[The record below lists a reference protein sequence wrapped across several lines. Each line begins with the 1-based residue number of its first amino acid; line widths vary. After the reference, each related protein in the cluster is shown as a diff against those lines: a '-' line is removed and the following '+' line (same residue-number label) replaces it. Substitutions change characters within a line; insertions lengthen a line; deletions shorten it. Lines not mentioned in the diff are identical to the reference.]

1 MGVLEIALDIVFREH
16 LPVFPCGA
24 SKKPVIP
31 KEAGGRGY
39 LDATRD
45 EDTARALFARTK
57 SARLVGVPTGPDSG
71 FDVLDLDYRHGAG
84 DWEMANAHRLPET
97 RIHSTLS
104 QGRHMLFRH
113 VPGVRNSASK
123 RTLAPGVDVRGDG
136 GYVIYPPSSGYVV
149 IHEAEIAPWPA
160 WLLDLVMKH
169 LEDRQ
174 PQERPPAGP
183 PIEISER
190 RLRGYINALLDRVS
204 RAAEGS
210 KHDTLRNT
218 ARLLGGIQHR
228 AGFSDGE
235 AVGWLRDA
243 LPRTVI
249 DWDNVQKTAL
259 WGLEDGREFP
269 FDLEDRPTHTN
280 GRARPE
286 NETPRDSQESE
297 SRSPETPRD
306 TNGHKTEVHGTESKI
321 SAPRPENPKRP
332 TITVLNG
339 LRHQAADEALEAMAT
354 AEVPFYQRDRSLVRA
369 ALAKAKT
376 SDGKVIEIAGIVP
389 VTNPILA
396 RAMGKSAE
404 WEKVLKS
411 GESVRIDP
419 PKEVVEQVAA
429 MSGDWPFPP
438 LTGVISTPTLRP
450 DGSVLFATGYDKA
463 TGLVMISPPKMPTI
477 PDAPTRH
484 DADRALD
491 DLQSLISEFPFAD
504 EPSRSVAL
512 SMILTA
518 VLRGALLPAVPMHV
532 ATAPQPGTG
541 KSYLG
546 DIAAAVATG
555 ERCAV
560 IAVSPNPEETEKRL
574 IGAAL
579 AGQQIIA
586 IDNVSEMLSG
596 DFLNQVTERPLLQL
610 RPLGTSSI
618 LRIPNAYTVFANG
631 NNLSAPADLVRRT
644 LLSRLDAN
652 LENPEE
658 REFKSNP
665 VSAILEDRGR
675 YVAACLIIGRAYL
688 VAGSPNKLRPLPSF
702 ERWSDLVRSSLVWL
716 RCADPCSSMEMARA
730 EDPLRAARAAL
741 FGAWK
746 SEIGL
751 GPPGYLTAELVE
763 SAEGYDHT
771 NAVFTR
777 PAFRE
782 ACLAVAAERS
792 GTVVSPRRLG
802 KWLSSNNNNM
812 IGTVKL
818 IVDRNDAARPR
829 WRLEE

>member
-1 MGVLEIALDIVFREH
+1 MGILELALDIVFREN
-16 LPVFPCGA
+16 LPVFPCSEA
-24 SKKPVIP
+24 KTPAISKK
-31 KEAGGRGY
+31 KGGRGF
-39 LDATRD
+39 LDASSD
-45 EDTARALFARTK
+45 EVEVRRLFGLAPAAK
-57 SARLVGVPTGPDSG
+57 MVGVPTGPDSG

-84 DWEMANAHRLPET
+84 AWEMENAHRLPET
-97 RIHSTLS
+97 RIHSTVHG
-104 QGRHMLFRH
+104 GRHMLFRH
-113 VPGVRNSASK
+113 SPGVRNSASK
-123 RTLAPGVDVRGDG
+123 KELAPGVDVRGDG
-136 GYVIYPPSSGYVV
+136 GYVIYPPSLGYVV
-149 IHEAEIAPWPA
+149 IHESDIAPWPD
-160 WLLDLVMKH
+160 WLLQLVLKH
-169 LEDRQ
+169 LEDKQ
-174 PQERPPAGP
+174 PQERPEPGP
-183 PIEISER
+183 PVEISEK
-190 RLRGYINALLDRVS
+190 RLKGYIDTLLNRVA

-228 AGFSDGE
+228 AGFSDAT
-235 AVGWLRDA
+235 AVGWLKSA
-243 LPRTVI
+243 LPSTVL
-249 DWDNVQKTAL
+249 DWENVRKTAL
-259 WGLEDGREFP
+259 WGLEDGRGFP
-269 FDLEDRPTHTN
+269 FDLEDRP
-280 GRARPE
+280 AY
-286 NETPRDSQESE
+286 
-297 SRSPETPRD
+297 
-306 TNGHKTEVHGTESKI
+306 TNGHAKPNGTANGTSSSAHVPKPREPIAESI
-321 SAPRPENPKRP
+321 HRP

-339 LRHQAADEALEAMAT
+339 LRHQAADEALEAMAD
-354 AEVPFYQRDRSLVRA
+354 AEVPFYQRDRALVRA

-404 WEKVLKS
+404 WEKILKT

-463 TGLVMISPPKMPTI
+463 TGLVMISPPKMPDI
-477 PDAPTRH
+477 PESPTRL
-484 DADRALD
+484 DADRALG
-491 DLQSLISEFPFAD
+491 DLQSLIAEFPFAD
-504 EPSRSVAL
+504 NPSRAVAL

-618 LRIPNAYTVFANG
+618 LRIPNAFTVFANG

-644 LLSRLDAN
+644 LVCRLDAN

-658 REFKSNP
+658 RDFDNNP
-665 VSAILEDRGR
+665 VSAILENRGR
-675 YVAACLIIGRAYL
+675 YVAACLTIGRAYL
-688 VAGSPNKLRPLPSF
+688 AAGSPNQCRPLASF
-702 ERWSDLVRSSLVWL
+702 ERWSNLVRSALVWL
-716 RCADPCSSMEMARA
+716 GCDDPCASMDMARA
-730 EDPLRAARAAL
+730 EDPIRASRAAL
-741 FGAWK
+741 FMAWEK
-746 SEIGL
+746 EIKL
-751 GPPGYLTAELVE
+751 DTPGHTTAELVE
-763 SAEGYDHT
+763 AAEHHDG
-771 NAVFTR
+771 F
-777 PAFRE
+777 AFICPEFRA
-782 ACLAVAAERS
+782 ACLTVAAERS
-792 GTVVSPRRLG
+792 GTIVSPRRLG
-802 KWLSSNNNNM
+802 KWLSVNNNNR
-812 IGTVKL
+812 IGDLKL
-818 IVDRNDAARPR
+818 TVDRQDISRLRWIITKDQPR
-829 WRLEE
+829 